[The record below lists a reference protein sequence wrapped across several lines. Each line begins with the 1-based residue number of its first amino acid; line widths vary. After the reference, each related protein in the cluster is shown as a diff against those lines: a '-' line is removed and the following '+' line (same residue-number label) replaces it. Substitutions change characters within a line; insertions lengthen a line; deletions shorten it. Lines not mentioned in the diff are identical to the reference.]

1 MKRLVIILVAILMF
15 FAFAACSNPGT
26 VENATNESG
35 KSEEVDVRTITLA
48 ISDKVIF
55 IGETAQASAKVEN
68 GDVGTIVVWKTS
80 DKAIV
85 DVDANGK
92 VTAVAA
98 GKAILTAYVEDNES
112 IESSIEIEAAL
123 HVSSLTISESEVS
136 LLTGSDKADKQIA
149 CKIFPENAHYQ
160 QVIWESSDSNIVTIN
175 EDGTLHAVAAGEA
188 IVSATS
194 SDPACTEKVA
204 CNVVVHKGVSSITL
218 SSEKE
223 VIYEAGKVKLTAE
236 VLPEDAENREIIWS
250 TSNEEVASVEQDGTV
265 NFVGIGQAVITCM
278 ATDGS
283 EILSECKIQT
293 VKGVKSVTLSLNA
306 ATLLLGA
313 DGALSTVALNETVQ
327 PEDATYQ
334 AVTWSSS
341 DESIAKVDENGIVQ
355 AISIGKATIF
365 AYSTDPRVSD
375 TVKASCIVTVGNAIS
390 SISFSDITGD
400 IAKGKSQKILVT
412 ISPEDVFNSTLKW
425 ESSNENVLKVD
436 SSGTVKAVD
445 VGKATITCSAT
456 DGSGVQCSVTY
467 SVIQAVASL
476 KAQEANVI
484 LFAGQGYTL
493 QVSVNPADATNKT
506 IEWSSDSN
514 IVQVQQDGTITAM
527 RAGSAIV
534 TATSKDGSAKS
545 CKFKIVVEPS
555 VPLQL
560 ESIGFGIYNA
570 SLLGLTVI
578 NQCEQTKIVD
588 FNFAL
593 VLYSYDMSIIV
604 SGSYSLGSPETIS
617 AGAKKTIKRRVYGVG
632 MAKHV
637 QITITAV
644 MLSDGTYYY
653 IPVDQQE
660 VCTFSR

>member
-35 KSEEVDVRTITLA
+35 KSEEVDARTITLA

-112 IESSIEIEAAL
+112 IESSIEVEAAL

-149 CKIFPENAHYQ
+149 CKISPENAHYQ

-194 SDPACTEKVA
+194 SDPAFTEKVT

-218 SSEKE
+218 SSEEE
-223 VIYEAGKVKLTAE
+223 VIYEAGKVKLTAG

-293 VKGVKSVTLSLNA
+293 VKGVKSVTLSLNV

-375 TVKASCIVTVGNAIS
+375 TVKASCAITVGNAVK
-390 SISFSDITGD
+390 SITLSGITGD

-412 ISPEDVFNSTLKW
+412 ISPEDVFNSKLKW
-425 ESSNENVLKVD
+425 ESNNENVLKVD
-436 SSGTVKAVD
+436 SSGTVKAVG
-445 VGKATITCSAT
+445 VGTATITCSAT
-456 DGSGVQCSVTY
+456 DGSGVQCSETY
-467 SVIQAVASL
+467 KVIQAVTSL
-476 KAQEANVI
+476 KAQEANII
-484 LFAGQGYTL
+484 LFAGQEQTL
-493 QVSVNPADATNKT
+493 HASVNPTDATNKLL
-506 IEWSSDSN
+506 EWSSDSYS
-514 IVQVQQDGTITAM
+514 VSVQQDGKITAES
-527 RAGSAIV
+527 ASNAIV
-534 TATSKDGSAKS
+534 TATSTDGSAKS
-545 CKFKIVVEPS
+545 CNFRITVEPS

-560 ESIGFGIYNA
+560 DSIGFGIYNS

-578 NQCEQTKIVD
+578 NVCSQTKIVD
-588 FNFAL
+588 FDFDM
-593 VLYSYDMSIIV
+593 VLYSYDGSIID
-604 SGSYSLGSPETIS
+604 SGSYSLGSPENIS
-617 AGAKKTIKRRVYGVG
+617 AGAKKTIKRTVYGVG
-632 MAKHV
+632 MAKQV
-637 QITITAV
+637 EITITAV
-644 MLSDGTYYY
+644 KLSDGTYYS
-653 IPVDQQE
+653 IPSAQQE
-660 VCTFSR
+660 TWTFSR